1 MLKRNEKDKLVLNSL
16 KLEVFIRELF
26 EQCKTED
33 EVESLK
39 EQIQDI
45 IEDVTDEKINDIYE

>member
-1 MLKRNEKDKLVLNSL
+1 MLNRNEKNKLVLNSL
-16 KLEVFIRELF
+16 EFENFIRELF
-26 EQCKTED
+26 DQCKTEV

-45 IEDVTDEKINDIYE
+45 IEDVTDERINYIYE